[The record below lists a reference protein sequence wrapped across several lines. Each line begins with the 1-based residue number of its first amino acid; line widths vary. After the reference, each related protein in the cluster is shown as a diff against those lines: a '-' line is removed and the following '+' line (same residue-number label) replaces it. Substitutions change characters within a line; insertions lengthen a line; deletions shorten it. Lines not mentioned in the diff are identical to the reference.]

1 MLDCRQGSADVSRVT
16 TSASKKR
23 LCLRRP
29 DRCAVCGQELATGDE
44 AVWDRVSRA
53 VTCLGCDLGEA
64 PVLEG
69 GAGASALREYERRR
83 RSREQRAREKL
94 GGLGV
99 LLARVINEPQTTRAW
114 QQGGNGEVRAAAR
127 LAKHL
132 KGYEVKLLHD
142 RQIPGHGDA
151 NIDHIAIGPGG
162 VTVIDDKTHR
172 GKVRV
177 DRVGGLF
184 CARRS
189 VLMIGGRDQAR
200 LIASVERQVELVRTA
215 LSRVG
220 EDQIDVRGAL
230 CFPHVDGLPILARL
244 IVREIIIDGPK
255 SVAKLARRPG
265 PLQPEA
271 IDRVWN
277 SLGHSFPAA

>member
-1 MLDCRQGSADVSRVT
+1 VSA
-16 TSASKKR
+16 SASKKR

-29 DRCAVCGQELATGDE
+29 DRCAVCGRELAAGDA
-44 AVWDRVSRA
+44 AVWDRVSRT

-64 PVLEG
+64 PVVEG
-69 GAGASALREYERRR
+69 RAGASALREYERRR
-83 RSREQRAREKL
+83 QRREQHAREKL

-99 LLARVINEPQTTRAW
+99 LLARVIDEPKTTKAW
-114 QQGGNGEVRAAAR
+114 QQGGNGEVRAGAR

-132 KGYEVKLLHD
+132 EGYEVKLLHD
-142 RQIPGHGDA
+142 RWIPGHGNA
-151 NIDHIAIGPGG
+151 NIDHLAIGPGG
-162 VTVIDDKTHR
+162 VTVIDTKTHR
-172 GKVRV
+172 GKIRV

-189 VLMIGGRDQAR
+189 VLTIGGRDQTR

-220 EDQIDVRGAL
+220 EDQIDVRGAV
-230 CFPHVDGLPILARL
+230 CFPHVDGLPLVAQL

-255 SVAKLARRPG
+255 PVAKLARRPG
-265 PLQPEA
+265 PLQHGT
-271 IDRVWN
+271 IDRIW
-277 SLGHSFPAA
+277 SHLGHSFPAA